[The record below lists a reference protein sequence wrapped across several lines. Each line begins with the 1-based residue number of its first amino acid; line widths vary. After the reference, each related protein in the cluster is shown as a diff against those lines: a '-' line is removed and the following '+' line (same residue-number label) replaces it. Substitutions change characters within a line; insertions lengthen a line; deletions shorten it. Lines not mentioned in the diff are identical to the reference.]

1 MYTTTDTIF
10 WPGFQVFQEH
20 GILCQKT
27 VSEIV
32 YILIADTCAFG
43 KMCRL
48 DAIQPRDE
56 ENNNPLYFYF
66 RRKRPDNPHLGLLD
80 KTVKRYHFKKV
91 IPGKYL
97 Q

>member
-10 WPGFQVFQEH
+10 WPGFQVLEYCARKQYQK
-20 GILCQKT
+20 LCT
-27 VSEIV
+27 
-32 YILIADTCAFG
+32 YLIADTCAFG

-91 IPGKYL
+91 LP
-97 Q
+97 